1 MRRLQITN
9 EEIFQNG
16 MNGLHTKKGKCIAL
30 TYGEDPKNDAL
41 FIQNAFNTAN
51 KCDMLPSELLQ
62 QRNEMLQMLEKL
74 AKKEPFEGK
83 VDFKLSELKEIEQL
97 IKKATEI

>member
-30 TYGEDPKNDAL
+30 TYSEDPKNDAL

-51 KCDMLPSELLQ
+51 KCDMLPSELLE
-62 QRNEMLQMLEKL
+62 QRNEMLQTLISV
-74 AKKEPFEGK
+74 KEWFEEMGRK
-83 VDFKLSELKEIEQL
+83 SDGSHLRLINSV